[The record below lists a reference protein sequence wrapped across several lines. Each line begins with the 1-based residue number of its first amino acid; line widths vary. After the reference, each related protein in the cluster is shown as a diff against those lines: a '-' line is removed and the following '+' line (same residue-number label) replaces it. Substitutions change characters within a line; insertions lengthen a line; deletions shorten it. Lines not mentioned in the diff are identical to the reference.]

1 MKKYEKIYFYLQCI
15 AVCSYH
21 SQHLPF
27 FFKLPKLPAEIGNSS
42 TPLALRLL
50 QDFPFSIFSIYKIEF
65 PAPVG
70 SAV

>member
-27 FFKLPKLPAEIGNSS
+27 FLNYPNYPPKLEQFNTLI
-42 TPLALRLL
+42 ALRLL
-50 QDFPFSIFSIYKIEF
+50 QDFSFSIFSIYKIEF